1 MLISLLNKAIDT
13 LLALMALFAG
23 MLLLFIA
30 FTISYSILS
39 RITGLP
45 SLLWILQ
52 FNEYALLWIT
62 FLGTAWVLKRNK
74 HVSIDLV
81 TGRVSRSS
89 QTWFRLFH
97 CLLGMV
103 LCMIFLWYS
112 GYTTFEQYQRNV
124 IDVQA
129 IDISKYI
136 ILIIIPIGFFALV
149 VEFARQFFVTLK
161 EVRSLSKNHSST
173 DQGG

>member
-1 MLISLLNKAIDT
+1 MLISLLNKAIDN
-13 LLALMALFAG
+13 LLSLMALFAG
-23 MLLLFIA
+23 MLLLFIT
-30 FTISYSILS
+30 FTICYSILS

-45 SLLWILQ
+45 SFLWILQ

-81 TGRVSRSS
+81 TGRFSQSS

-97 CLLGMV
+97 CLLGLA
-103 LCMIFLWYS
+103 LCLVFLWYS
-112 GYTTFEQYQRNV
+112 AQTTFEQYQRNV

-129 IDISKYI
+129 VDISKYM
-136 ILIIIPIGFFALV
+136 ILVIIPIGFFALV
-149 VEFARQFFVTLK
+149 LQFVRQFFVTIE
-161 EVRSLSKNHSST
+161 EVRRRSKNNFPG
-173 DQGG
+173 DQGA

>member
-1 MLISLLNKAIDT
+1 
-13 LLALMALFAG
+13 MALFAG
-23 MLLLFIA
+23 MLLLFIT
-30 FTISYSILS
+30 FTICYSILS

-45 SLLWILQ
+45 SFLWILQ

-81 TGRVSRSS
+81 TGRFSQSS

-97 CLLGMV
+97 CLLGLA
-103 LCMIFLWYS
+103 LCLVFLWYS
-112 GYTTFEQYQRNV
+112 AQTTFEQYQRNV

-129 IDISKYI
+129 VDISKYM
-136 ILIIIPIGFFALV
+136 ILVIIPIGFFALV
-149 VEFARQFFVTLK
+149 LQFVRQFFVTIE
-161 EVRSLSKNHSST
+161 EVRRRSKNNFPG
-173 DQGG
+173 DQGA

>member
-1 MLISLLNKAIDT
+1 MLISLLNKAIDN
-13 LLALMALFAG
+13 LLSLMALFAG
-23 MLLLFIA
+23 ILLLFIA
-30 FTISYSILS
+30 ITICYSILS

-45 SLLWILQ
+45 SFLWILQ

-81 TGRVSRSS
+81 TGRISKSS

-103 LCMIFLWYS
+103 LCLIFLWYS
-112 GYTTFEQYQRNV
+112 GHTTFEQYQRNV

-129 IDISKYI
+129 VDISKYI

-149 VEFARQFFVTLK
+149 LEFARQFFVTIK
-161 EVRSLSKNHSST
+161 EVCRRSKNNSPE
-173 DQGG
+173 DQGA